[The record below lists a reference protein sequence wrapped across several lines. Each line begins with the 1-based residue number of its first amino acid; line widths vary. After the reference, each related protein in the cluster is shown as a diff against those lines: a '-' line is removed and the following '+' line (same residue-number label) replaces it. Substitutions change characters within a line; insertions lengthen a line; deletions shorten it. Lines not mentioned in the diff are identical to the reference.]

1 MIRRMDPAIDT
12 RQRLLD
18 SAQALIYASSYREVG
33 VQQICNHAG
42 VKKGSFYHFFPSK
55 RDLALAVLDQTHAL
69 MQDTLIDKAFARDL
83 PPLARI
89 DRFFVSLYDFHKQ
102 VKKNTGYVLGCPF
115 GNIGCEMSTQ
125 DEVLRGKVD
134 SILSAAERPFAAA
147 LKEAIARGDL
157 PAMDT
162 AAAASALFAYTE
174 GIMLYAKTR
183 NDPGLIRDLG
193 KRALQLLI
201 PADLQ

>member
-1 MIRRMDPAIDT
+1 MDPAMDT

-89 DRFFVSLYDFHKQ
+89 ERFFASLYDFHKQ

-134 SILSAAERPFAAA
+134 SILSAAERPFSDA
-147 LKEAIARGDL
+147 LMEAIARGEL

-201 PADLQ
+201 PAGLR

>member
-1 MIRRMDPAIDT
+1 MDPAIDT

-89 DRFFVSLYDFHKQ
+89 EGFFASLYDFHKQ

>member
-1 MIRRMDPAIDT
+1 MDSTIDT

-55 RDLALAVLDQTHAL
+55 RDLALAVLDQTQAV
-69 MQDTLIDKAFARDL
+69 MQETLINKAFARDL

-125 DEVLRGKVD
+125 DEALRARVD
-134 SILSAAERPFAAA
+134 SILSAAEAPFAAA
-147 LKEAIARGDL
+147 LNEAVASGEL

-183 NDPGLIRDLG
+183 NDPALIRDLG

-201 PADLQ
+201 PVDSQ

>member
-1 MIRRMDPAIDT
+1 MDPAIDT

-18 SAQALIYASSYREVG
+18 SAQTLIYASSYREVG

-89 DRFFVSLYDFHKQ
+89 ERFFASLYDFHKQ
-102 VKKNTGYVLGCPF
+102 VKENTGYVLGCPF
-115 GNIGCEMSTQ
+115 GNIGCEMSSQ

-134 SILSAAERPFAAA
+134 SILSAAEAPFAAA
-147 LKEAIARGDL
+147 LNEAIASGEL
-157 PAMDT
+157 PAMNT

-183 NDPGLIRDLG
+183 NDPALIRDLG
-193 KRALQLLI
+193 KRALQLLM
-201 PADLQ
+201 PAD

>member
-147 LKEAIARGDL
+147 LKEAIASGDL

-174 GIMLYAKTR
+174 GIILYAKTR

>member
-174 GIMLYAKTR
+174 GIILYAKTR